1 MFLFFIGK
9 IMAINYF
16 DIFVIIAMAFFFIK
30 GAYSGFFEE
39 ISGIVAIILSIFLLR
54 MYGTVVADF
63 IGKYSSSSLNYPFAV
78 IIIVVGSFI
87 GVSLA
92 ARILSK
98 IMQVTFTGWINR
110 LFGAIF
116 GIVKGV
122 LLTGIVAF
130 VLSWF
135 LKNDPL
141 ITTSKSIPYLLD
153 IMNEVVDFVLGNYQ
167 LVQGELWK

>member
-1 MFLFFIGK
+1 
-9 IMAINYF
+9 MAINYF

-54 MYGTVVADF
+54 VYGTVVADF

-87 GVSLA
+87 GVSLT
-92 ARILSK
+92 ARVLSK

-135 LKNDPL
+135 LKEDPL

-153 IMNEVVDFVLGNYQ
+153 IINEVVDFVLGNYQ
-167 LVQGELWK
+167 LVQGGLWK

>member
-1 MFLFFIGK
+1 
-9 IMAINYF
+9 MAINYF

-87 GVSLA
+87 GVSLT
-92 ARILSK
+92 ARVLSK

-135 LKNDPL
+135 LKEDPL

-153 IMNEVVDFVLGNYQ
+153 IINEVVDFVLGNYQ
-167 LVQGELWK
+167 LVQGGLWK

>member
-1 MFLFFIGK
+1 
-9 IMAINYF
+9 MAINYF

-54 MYGTVVADF
+54 MYGTAVADF

-87 GVSLA
+87 GVSLT
-92 ARILSK
+92 ARVLSK

-135 LKNDPL
+135 LKEDPL

-153 IMNEVVDFVLGNYQ
+153 IINEVVDFVLGNYQ
-167 LVQGELWK
+167 LVQGGLWK